1 MTPAPGLVVASF
13 GRQLLVQASDGV
25 RWLCHPRGKKTDAVV
40 GDQVRWSRAGD
51 GGVIEAIEPRRNLF
65 FRQDEV
71 RSKSFA
77 ANIDQ
82 VLIILAAHPWPNQ
95 QLLAR
100 ALVATQAAGIPAHLA
115 LNKAD
120 LGPIFEQAWAELE
133 PYRAM
138 GTPCLRLSLHTPS
151 PAQTQTL
158 RQLFE
163 AKRTLVIG
171 ASGVGKSTLVN
182 LLVPDAQ
189 AATASVSEA
198 LGSGRH
204 TTTRTTLHWLDATQN
219 SALLDSPGFQTF
231 GLAHLQALDLARCMP
246 DLAAHLGQCRFA
258 NCSHTHEPG
267 CAVMSAL
274 KMPLYAGGIS
284 AERYKIY
291 SDLYAELNQN
301 RRY

>member
-1 MTPAPGLVVASF
+1 MNPSPGLVVASF
-13 GRQLLVQASDGV
+13 GRQLLVQASDGQ

-51 GGVIEAIEPRRNLF
+51 GGVIEAIDARRNLF

-82 VLIILAAHPWPNQ
+82 IFILLAAYPGPNW

-100 ALVATQAAGIPAHLA
+100 ALVAAQAAGIEARIG

-120 LGPIFEQAWAELE
+120 LGPAFERAWADLE

-138 GTPCLRLSLHTPS
+138 GTPCQRLSLTTPE
-151 PAQTQTL
+151 ATQL
-158 RQLFE
+158 QALQAVLGER
-163 AKRTLVIG
+163 RTLVIG

-204 TTTRTTLHWLDATQN
+204 TTTRTTLHWLDAAQR

-231 GLAHLQALDLARCMP
+231 GLAHVQVSELARWMP

-267 CAVMSAL
+267 CAVMAAL

-284 AERYKIY
+284 VERYKIY
-291 SDLYAELNQN
+291 SDLHAELSQQ
-301 RRY
+301 RAY